1 VTRSHSPA
9 RFDAPGDEQHRRIVD
24 AIRDHGWSEQDN
36 FFPPDLTLALALEC
50 AALATAGTLTLALV
64 GQGAARSL
72 QPDVRGDRIQWLEAG
87 QSEARDRY
95 LAIMEMLRIAL
106 NRALF
111 LGLEEY

>member
-1 VTRSHSPA
+1 M
-9 RFDAPGDEQHRRIVD
+9 D
-24 AIRDHGWSEQDN
+24 AIHDHGWSEQDN

-87 QSEARDRY
+87 QSVVLKPSTSDSS
-95 LAIMEMLRIAL
+95 LLSP
-106 NRALF
+106 
-111 LGLEEY
+111 EEK